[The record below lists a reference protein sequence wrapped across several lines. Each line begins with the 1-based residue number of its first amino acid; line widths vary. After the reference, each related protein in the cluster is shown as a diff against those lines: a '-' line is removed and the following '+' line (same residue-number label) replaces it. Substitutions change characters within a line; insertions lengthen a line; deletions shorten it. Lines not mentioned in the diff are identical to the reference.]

1 MFALLIQDPAAAN
14 RVQNPAPPAAIEG
27 AGPDGRNLALLAG
40 SAAVGMHVCHGTLR
54 GLRMHL
60 LPPEPTFAR
69 STTTLEIHL
78 TNERRTPRR
87 SIALSV
93 ADTGHWTWSDVPAQ
107 GEARVTVTFQPGER
121 GRHRVPALTAETR
134 YPLGTFRVWTVWRP
148 AASVVVYP
156 VPEPRAPALPPGEPR
171 AGGAQATSIQHT
183 GEFDGVRAYR
193 RGDPRK
199 LVLWK
204 KLAKAD
210 ELISRDGQQAQRHEL
225 WLDYEQAGLPGKE
238 ARLSRLCAWVLA
250 ADRLGIDYGLRLPGL
265 AYKPASGAAHRLN
278 RNLAGAFGSKLYSVE
293 EITAELISA
302 FCCASLGIVPTVRH
316 ADYIGSWLD

>member
-1 MFALLIQDPAAAN
+1 MTPPLRSSAGPAAAA
-14 RVQNPAPPAAIEG
+14 RWPGFVRQSPQGGVRARLRRWWLSRHPATDTWTLNQSNIYILPTRGGWVFGLTLLVMLVSSINYQL
-27 AGPDGRNLALLAG
+27 NLGYLLTFLLAG

-93 ADTGHWTWSDVPAQ
+93 ADTGHWTWSD
-107 GEARVTVTFQPGER
+107 
-121 GRHRVPALTAETR
+121 
-134 YPLGTFRVWTVWRP
+134 
-148 AASVVVYP
+148 VVYP

-265 AYKPASGAAHRLN
+265 AYKPASGAAHRLACLEA
-278 RNLAGAFGSKLYSVE
+278 LAL
-293 EITAELISA
+293 
-302 FCCASLGIVPTVRH
+302 C
-316 ADYIGSWLD
+316 